1 MPRVW
6 VSLGS
11 NRDRES
17 SLRGAIRAL
26 RGYYGDLV
34 LSPLYESAAVGFAG
48 EPFLNLVAGLDT
60 AESVAELRA
69 RFSAI
74 EDAAGRVRGPN
85 KFAPRT
91 LDIDL
96 LTYGDAVGRIDGYD
110 LPRDEI
116 LRYGFVL
123 QPLADVA
130 GEEMHPARRRTY
142 GDLWRNFT
150 GEALDLKPVRLDLS

>member
-1 MPRVW
+1 MWASSSTAGSGPEVPRVW

-85 KFAPRT
+85 NCLATRSCATASCSNPWRMWP
-91 LDIDL
+91 
-96 LTYGDAVGRIDGYD
+96 GRKCIRQGGG
-110 LPRDEI
+110 PMVICGGISR
-116 LRYGFVL
+116 G
-123 QPLADVA
+123 
-130 GEEMHPARRRTY
+130 RRWT
-142 GDLWRNFT
+142 
-150 GEALDLKPVRLDLS
+150 